1 MSDFNYHVKRL
12 QSPGYLL
19 IEVPDAV
26 KADIQQSIAAVGKTP
41 SEDARSTLRGHIDEE
56 WHLPLTDEISMFT
69 SHLAGVYLEHFGM
82 QPSMGIA
89 ESMRDENAKFVLKK
103 LWVNYQKKYDFN
115 PIHIHSG
122 VFSFVIWVQI
132 PYDLTEERK
141 RYNLKGDE
149 TAAFTFQYNNA
160 LGGLDTEYLNIDK
173 SFEWKMAFFP
183 ARLNHAVHPFYTS
196 DDYRISV
203 SGNVY
208 LED

>member
-1 MSDFNYHVKRL
+1 
-12 QSPGYLL
+12 
-19 IEVPDAV
+19 
-26 KADIQQSIAAVGKTP
+26 
-41 SEDARSTLRGHIDEE
+41 
-56 WHLPLTDEISMFT
+56 MFT

-89 ESMRDENAKFVLKK
+89 ESIRDENAKFVLKK

-132 PYDLTEERK
+132 PYDLTEERQ

-173 SFEWKMAFFP
+173 SFEWKCEKIVTA
-183 ARLNHAVHPFYTS
+183 LT
-196 DDYRISV
+196 
-203 SGNVY
+203 G
-208 LED
+208 LL

>member
-1 MSDFNYHVKRL
+1 
-12 QSPGYLL
+12 
-19 IEVPDAV
+19 
-26 KADIQQSIAAVGKTP
+26 
-41 SEDARSTLRGHIDEE
+41 
-56 WHLPLTDEISMFT
+56 MFT

-89 ESMRDENAKFVLKK
+89 ESIRDENAEFVLKK

-149 TAAFTFQYNNA
+149 TAAFTFNITMHWVDWIQNI
-160 LGGLDTEYLNIDK
+160 LILIRVLNGRWHSSLHEVK
-173 SFEWKMAFFP
+173 SWRESI
-183 ARLNHAVHPFYTS
+183 LY
-196 DDYRISV
+196 I
-203 SGNVY
+203 
-208 LED
+208 